1 MATVNYFIMT
11 IDLTDREARID
22 VACMGLNGALK
33 MMFALHII
41 NFTGTSVCLTGLD
54 KHVCTSLM
62 LVMFFII
69 NVVIIGWTQTT
80 YFKS

>member
-1 MATVNYFIMT
+1 
-11 IDLTDREARID
+11 
-22 VACMGLNGALK
+22 
-33 MMFALHII
+33 MFALHII
-41 NFTGTSVCLTGLD
+41 NFTGTFVCLVGLD

-62 LVMFFII
+62 LILFFII